1 MKYIYFILWS
11 FTQTIQT
18 SATTCTASLACGG
31 TCCIDKLQTG
41 LTSSEIKSDPYPNN
55 ADCRWLISTSNS
67 NAINLRFSSLSTQL
81 NYDYVYIHT
90 CTSSSN
96 CPTNIGTLTGDLQDI
111 SQNTYTSNTGYLRVR
126 LTSDASY
133 VGSFV
138 SSWSLAC
145 PTVTNASTIFT
156 TMPITTPVPT
166 DATVTVTTTVPTTT
180 TVQVTTSIPA
190 TTPVQTT
197 TSVPA
202 TTRGQLI
209 TPPPQPPPPTQDED
223 KDEEFW
229 ELMSS
234 TAVTDVDFILSFIL
248 ICLCHIVIFSWE
260 SV

>member
-1 MKYIYFILWS
+1 M
-11 FTQTIQT
+11 
-18 SATTCTASLACGG
+18 
-31 TCCIDKLQTG
+31 
-41 LTSSEIKSDPYPNN
+41 
-55 ADCRWLISTSNS
+55 
-67 NAINLRFSSLSTQL
+67 
-81 NYDYVYIHT
+81 
-90 CTSSSN
+90 
-96 CPTNIGTLTGDLQDI
+96 

-138 SSWSLAC
+138 SSWTLAC

-156 TMPITTPVPT
+156 TAPITTPVPT

-202 TTRGQLI
+202 TTRGPLI

-248 ICLCHIVIFSWE
+248 ICLCQIVIFSWE